1 MMLKLKLQYF
11 GHLMRRVDVSHY
23 DWLKSK
29 RITIFL
35 YYLIPTFPGEGNG
48 ISHSS
53 ILAWRMPWTEE
64 AGGLQSKGSQ
74 RVRHNWATITHSH
87 WPTLEFSLFPSF
99 FLSFFSLLHFLF
111 FSPNILVLRKAI
123 SSGQYPGIQ
132 KGSECM
138 LQLFGVSSAENTCSQ
153 LAEAIGHVHVFL
165 KQAQV
170 QY

>member
-1 MMLKLKLQYF
+1 MVFPTPLQYSC
-11 GHLMRRVDVSHY
+11 LENAVDRGGWRATVQGVAKSQTQLSNYHSLTLTYLRIFFVS
-23 DWLKSK
+23 
-29 RITIFL
+29 FL
-35 YYLIPTFPGEGNG
+35 L
-48 ISHSS
+48 
-53 ILAWRMPWTEE
+53 
-64 AGGLQSKGSQ
+64 
-74 RVRHNWATITHSH
+74 
-87 WPTLEFSLFPSF
+87 PSF

-138 LQLFGVSSAENTCSQ
+138 LQLFGVSSDENTCSQ
-153 LAEAIGHVHVFL
+153 LAEAISHVHVFL